1 MPPSRSAM
9 HVTTLTR
16 FVRDHAALDEH
27 RLTIKVVACPHC
39 RHTGALIGHGFL
51 RGYAE
56 TGDARII
63 RGRRFFCSNRHR
75 RPGCGRTFSVML
87 AHLLAHLL
95 ARFVVGTD
103 TLQRFTESAVGEDPR
118 QASWAAVNGTN
129 MSWRSGYRLWKKL
142 SSAQSHIK
150 THLLRISEAPASTA
164 FEPLAQLLAH
174 LRLVLPD
181 NGAVFANFQHHF
193 QVDLLG

>member
-1 MPPSRSAM
+1 MPPLRLAM
-9 HVTTLTR
+9 HATTLTR

-39 RHTGALIGHGFL
+39 RYSGALIGHGFL

-56 TGDARII
+56 TGNARII
-63 RGRRFFCSNRHR
+63 RGRRFFCSNRYR
-75 RPGCGRTFSVML
+75 RPGCGRTFSV
-87 AHLLAHLL
+87 LLTHLL

-103 TLQRFTESAVGEDPR
+103 TLHRFAASAVCGVSR
-118 QASWAAVNGTN
+118 QASWGVASGTN

-142 SSAQSHIK
+142 SLAQSHIK
-150 THLLRISEAPASTA
+150 THLLRVSEPPASTA
-164 FEPLAQLLAH
+164 TEPIAQLLAH
-174 LRLVLPD
+174 LRLVLPGS
-181 NGAVFANFQHHF
+181 GAVFANFQNHF